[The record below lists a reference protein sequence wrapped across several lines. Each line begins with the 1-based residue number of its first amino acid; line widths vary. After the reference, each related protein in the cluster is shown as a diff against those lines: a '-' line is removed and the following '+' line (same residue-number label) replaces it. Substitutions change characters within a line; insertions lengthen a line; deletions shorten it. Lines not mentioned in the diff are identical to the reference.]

1 MDNGFFS
8 DHPFLGSMFDFDHDG
23 SLDPAEAAF
32 MGGMAAAYIDE
43 AERSARESERR
54 SSFWDD
60 DDDDDEEED
69 EYEYDIFGDRVRKER
84 RSDDSWDDG
93 FASYD
98 SW

>member
-32 MGGMAAAYIDE
+32 MGGIAAAYIDE

-54 SSFWDD
+54 SSFWHDD
-60 DDDDDEEED
+60 DDDED